1 MYKLEPL
8 KAFVFGIIMVKNPL
22 VRLGMSRWFQYGV
35 FFNDLN
41 TDSKLT
47 SEGLEVIHQNI
58 RGGGF

>member
-1 MYKLEPL
+1 MCKLEPL

-22 VRLGMSRWFQYGV
+22 IRLGMYRWFQLCY

-41 TDSKLT
+41 TVSKLT

-58 RGGGF
+58 TGGGF